1 MNTKLAV
8 LILLLCLSI
17 ISGCAGRAGLGTS
30 FVGQLPTDG
39 TASIAQDA
47 TNQLAEL
54 YLPGRTSLK
63 LLVPEQ
69 VDAFSLAFENKLR
82 KQGFILSSHG
92 DVVVSYVLDSLQG
105 APPAAWYLQL
115 KITDQN
121 RSATL
126 ARTYGADGKP
136 VAGFSCLKTGG
147 GDNE

>member
-8 LILLLCLSI
+8 LILLLCSAVL
-17 ISGCAGRAGLGTS
+17 SGCAGRPGLGTS

-39 TASIAQDA
+39 TVSIAQDA
-47 TNQLAEL
+47 TKQLVAL
-54 YLPGRTSLK
+54 YPPGRTSLK

-69 VDAFSLAFENKLR
+69 ADVFSQGFENTLR

-92 DVVVSYVLDSLQG
+92 DVVISYVLDSLQG
-105 APPAAWYLQL
+105 ANPAAWYLQL
-115 KITDQN
+115 NITDQS
-121 RSATL
+121 RFATL

>member
-1 MNTKLAV
+1 MNTKFAV
-8 LILLLCLSI
+8 LIVLLCSAVL
-17 ISGCAGRAGLGTS
+17 SGCAGRAGLGTS
-30 FVGQLPTDG
+30 FVGQLPTEG
-39 TASIAQDA
+39 TASIAQDV
-47 TNQLAEL
+47 TKQLVEL
-54 YLPGRTSLK
+54 YPPGRTSLK

-69 VDAFSLAFENKLR
+69 VDAFSQAFENMLR
-82 KQGFILSSHG
+82 RQGFILSSRG

-105 APPAAWYLQL
+105 ATPAAWYLQL
-115 KITDQN
+115 NITEQS